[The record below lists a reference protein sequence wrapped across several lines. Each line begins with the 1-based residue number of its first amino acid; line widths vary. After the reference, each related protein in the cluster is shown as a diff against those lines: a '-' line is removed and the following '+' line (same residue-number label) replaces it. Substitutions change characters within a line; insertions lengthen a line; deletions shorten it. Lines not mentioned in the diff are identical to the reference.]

1 MKRLKLELTS
11 PRSGGDPQGGPAD
24 LTYTQEDDENQ
35 FSPLATARHGRCQEG
50 GERKLGLVWRTSAS
64 DKGLYDD
71 PEATPPLVNKR
82 MSGERRKRALLVV
95 DIQNDF
101 ITGSLAVKDAASV
114 VTPIN
119 RLLGSGHF
127 GTVVFSRDSHPRGHV
142 SFASTHEGHKPFTTV
157 HLPNPPSA
165 SGSNPCSV
173 VTQELWP
180 DHCVVGEPGWH
191 FHPELHIHR
200 ADAIIDK
207 GHAHDRDSYSA
218 FYKEEDHHSHTMLG
232 KALADRGVKEVY
244 VVGLAYDYCVGS
256 TAIDAARHGF
266 EAFVIENMSRGVM
279 AETCETMTERMLEA
293 GVKILESFD
302 VTGLAL

>member
-1 MKRLKLELTS
+1 MESGDEIFTHANSVPERRALSISTHSTGTSNELLIIQSSHSCS
-11 PRSGGDPQGGPAD
+11 PVCRSIHT
-24 LTYTQEDDENQ
+24 LMH
-35 FSPLATARHGRCQEG
+35 PLACFSHPYQIVC
-50 GERKLGLVWRTSAS
+50 
-64 DKGLYDD
+64 
-71 PEATPPLVNKR
+71 
-82 MSGERRKRALLVV
+82 
-95 DIQNDF
+95 QNDF

-266 EAFVIENMSRGVM
+266 EVGLSLKLFLKRTYLFMLTHATLLTRAVSMQKCDVELVCTSQCH
-279 AETCETMTERMLEA
+279 AQERTTASPLPC
-293 GVKILESFD
+293 LP
-302 VTGLAL
+302 L